1 MIYHALL
8 CAECKLRTGAFQCPP
23 GEEYICGND
32 CDVLNQEEWGKA
44 SEDLYY
50 KSKEIF
56 RAGASVGTDN
66 DLLLRDLAEGES
78 ITVKYTKIGRFSY
91 GWEEVINNEPLE
103 KMKLDGV
110 EVEYITGAKR
120 VEASIP
126 DYTGIP
132 PFILRRLAMVFE
144 EGRVKYTE
152 RNWTKGLP
160 TSSTI
165 NHLLEHLFKWMEGE
179 RQEDHLAK
187 VMWGIVCLMYTERYH
202 PELNDAD
209 WSGTL
214 AQTSTKQDS
223 SS

>member
-1 MIYHALL
+1 MKY
-8 CAECKLRTGAFQCPP
+8 R
-23 GEEYICGND
+23 
-32 CDVLNQEEWGKA
+32 
-44 SEDLYY
+44 S
-50 KSKEIF
+50 
-56 RAGASVGTDN
+56 GASVGTIN
-66 DLLLRDLAEGES
+66 VLCDLEIGES
-78 ITVKYTKIGRFSY
+78 LIVKYTKTGRYSY
-91 GWEEVINNEPLE
+91 GWEEVIDNNPLE

-110 EVEYITGAKR
+110 EVEFISGAKR
-120 VEASIP
+120 VEATIP

-132 PFILRRLAMVFE
+132 PFILRRLAMIFE
-144 EGRVKYTE
+144 EGRVKYGE

-187 VMWGIVCLMYTERYH
+187 VLWGIVCLMYTERYH

-209 WSGTL
+209 WSSTQE
-214 AQTSTKQDS
+214 QTSTKHDS